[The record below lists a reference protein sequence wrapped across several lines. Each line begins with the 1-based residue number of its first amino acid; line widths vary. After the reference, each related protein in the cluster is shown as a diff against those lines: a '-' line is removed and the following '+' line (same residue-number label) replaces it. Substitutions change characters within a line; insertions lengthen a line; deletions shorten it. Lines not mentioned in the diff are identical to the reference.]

1 MLNLQRLNQ
10 LNGKSR
16 EVVLHAEN
24 LGISFISGYRKDD
37 YKSYILN
44 FFSRSEHKSV
54 NKTFWPLKNINFVG
68 YQGEI
73 LGIIGSNGSGKTTLC
88 KVISGILQ
96 PDEGSINVHG
106 RVTALFSL
114 GMGFNKELTG
124 RENTYLNGMMLGVE
138 KKKIDA
144 FMNDIA
150 EFSGL
155 GSFMN
160 RPLKTYSS
168 GMRARLGFSIAAH
181 LEPEILILDEALNTG
196 DRAFGRKAAKKMRE
210 LVQKAKMVILV
221 THSLDYATKH
231 CDRLMWLDH
240 GVIRAIGDS
249 EKVAAKYRATVSD
262 HGQKQKR
269 KLTLLKT
276 KSDIR
281 DRSVVTAENISVS
294 FNMNKGT
301 FWALKDVTFDIKEGE
316 VVGIIGNN
324 GAGKSTLCKVLTKI
338 VKPDSGHLEVKGET
352 TALLN
357 YGTGFNQQ
365 LTGAD
370 NIFLNGMLLG
380 MSKAKVERGY
390 PEIVL
395 FSGLEKFIN
404 KPIKQYSSG
413 MKSRLGFSIAATLRP
428 DIFIIDEAL
437 STGDISFQ
445 QKASEKIQE
454 MMESAK
460 AVIVV
465 SHSMRF
471 VENVCTRA
479 IWMDRGK
486 IRFDGDAEEGVKLYK
501 KHVKE
506 KKNRHIKNRHISKR

>member
-1 MLNLQRLNQ
+1 M
-10 LNGKSR
+10 
-16 EVVLHAEN
+16 
-24 LGISFISGYRKDD
+24 
-37 YKSYILN
+37 
-44 FFSRSEHKSV
+44 
-54 NKTFWPLKNINFVG
+54 
-68 YQGEI
+68 
-73 LGIIGSNGSGKTTLC
+73 
-88 KVISGILQ
+88 
-96 PDEGSINVHG
+96 
-106 RVTALFSL
+106 
-114 GMGFNKELTG
+114 
-124 RENTYLNGMMLGVE
+124 
-138 KKKIDA
+138 
-144 FMNDIA
+144 
-150 EFSGL
+150 
-155 GSFMN
+155 
-160 RPLKTYSS
+160 
-168 GMRARLGFSIAAH
+168 
-181 LEPEILILDEALNTG
+181 
-196 DRAFGRKAAKKMRE
+196 
-210 LVQKAKMVILV
+210 
-221 THSLDYATKH
+221 
-231 CDRLMWLDH
+231 
-240 GVIRAIGDS
+240 
-249 EKVAAKYRATVSD
+249 
-262 HGQKQKR
+262 
-269 KLTLLKT
+269 
-276 KSDIR
+276 
-281 DRSVVTAENISVS
+281 
-294 FNMNKGT
+294 
-301 FWALKDVTFDIKEGE
+301 
-316 VVGIIGNN
+316 
-324 GAGKSTLCKVLTKI
+324 KVLTKI

-506 KKNRHIKNRHISKR
+506 KKNRHISKR